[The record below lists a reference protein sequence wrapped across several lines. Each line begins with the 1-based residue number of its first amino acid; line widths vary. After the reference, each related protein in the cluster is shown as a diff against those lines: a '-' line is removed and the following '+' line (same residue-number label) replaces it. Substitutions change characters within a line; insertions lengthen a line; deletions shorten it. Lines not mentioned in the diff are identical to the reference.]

1 MSSGKYKLFG
11 MAEAQKHV
19 NHQEKGTEI
28 DEGQW
33 WRIFQVKLK
42 SLGFILWSLSAMSVV
57 SRGVTSHIY
66 TPEITMAVLCEV
78 IPKRKQEIRI
88 RTVI

>member
-1 MSSGKYKLFG
+1 
-11 MAEAQKHV
+11 MAEAQKHI
-19 NHQEKGTEI
+19 NHSAKGRVV

-33 WRIFQVKLK
+33 WRTFQDKLK

-66 TPEITMAVLCEV
+66 TPEVSMAVLCEV
-78 IPKRKQEIRI
+78 IPKRQREIRI
-88 RTVI
+88 RAVI